1 MKHKKR
7 NILLFSAIALVS
19 VPIIVWILFTLYIQQ
34 SEVTIDQRILPGGD
48 VFKVT
53 QKLDGGF
60 SGSGYWYTVYHKAGQ
75 ADKFHTVTGWDRI
88 VKQEY
93 IEVYRYRDLLF
104 LLTPNRR
111 YLYVK
116 GKDGNWVT
124 IDLAAQL
131 KTEEHSP
138 HVWLEQF
145 DVHSGNF
152 MAILQTDSS
161 KPKQIVTF
169 SVSDD
174 GMNVNV
180 ISLQNVFHH

>member
-1 MKHKKR
+1 MNSRKR
-7 NILLFSAIALVS
+7 SILLYSAIALVS
-19 VPIIVWILFTLYIQQ
+19 VPIIIWILFTLYIQQ
-34 SEVTIDQRILPGGD
+34 SEETIDERILPGGD

-53 QKLDGGF
+53 KKLDGGF
-60 SGSGYWYTVYHKAGQ
+60 SGTGYWYTVYHKAGK
-75 ADKFHTVTGWDRI
+75 AEKFHSVAGWDRI

-111 YLYVK
+111 DLYVK
-116 GKDGNWVT
+116 GRDGNWIT
-124 IDLAAQL
+124 INLTEKL

-152 MAILQTDSS
+152 IAILQTDSS

-169 SVSDD
+169 AVSDD
-174 GMNVNV
+174 GKDVNV
-180 ISLQNVFHH
+180 ISTQNVFHH